1 MDCENGIIPLSA
13 SWIRQPSSDRPTQK
27 ALSSSHDYVPEETAG
42 MQWVEDATD
51 IEVVLAITYEACSGR
66 WAVQTP

>member
-1 MDCENGIIPLSA
+1 MD
-13 SWIRQPSSDRPTQK
+13 PTAFLGPTNSK
-27 ALSSSHDYVPEETAG
+27 ALSSSHDFVPEETAG